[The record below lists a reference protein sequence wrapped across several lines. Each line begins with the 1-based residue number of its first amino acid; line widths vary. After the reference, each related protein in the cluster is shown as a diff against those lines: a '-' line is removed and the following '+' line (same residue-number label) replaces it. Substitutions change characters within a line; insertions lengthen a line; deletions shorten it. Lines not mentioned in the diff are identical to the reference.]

1 MFNVDLIARRIAQHW
16 QSDVALPK
24 PVADLIAVWEESQYA
39 LAPATPATAD
49 CTVKNV
55 SERIEKLA
63 LALAVADKHGE
74 ASRRI
79 RDAVAVK
86 LVEAA
91 ANALPGIIE
100 QQLQPQALKAAA
112 RYAEAVTQLPERFTA
127 DDLLVAAPEI
137 SAAYNT
143 AVDAARTLKGCENFI
158 RSTSDLPVHGGDPA
172 TPLLIVAAATRDDLQ
187 AIYDAKA
194 GSPAETK
201 LAPVYRVAVARG
213 LTFRLATVAES
224 DALRAEIDAQPVERK
239 HPQFLRLS

>member
-1 MFNVDLIARRIAQHW
+1 MFNVDLIARRITEW
-16 QSDVALPK
+16 QTDVGDLPK
-24 PVADLIAVWEESQYA
+24 ALADAIAVWEESTYA
-39 LAPATPATAD
+39 MAPATPATGD

-55 SERIEKLA
+55 SERIEALA

-79 RDAVAVK
+79 GDALALKV
-86 LVEAA
+86 VEAA
-91 ANALPGIIE
+91 GDALPGIIKR
-100 QQLQPQALKAAA
+100 LQPEFTAAAA

-143 AVDAARTLKGCENFI
+143 AVDAARTLKGCENFL

-187 AIYDAKA
+187 ALYDAKA
-194 GSPAETK
+194 GSPAEDK
-201 LAPVYRVAVARG
+201 LVPVYRAAVARG
-213 LTFRLATVAES
+213 LTFRMATVAES
-224 DALRAEIDAQPVERK
+224 DALRAEIDAKPVERK
-239 HPQFLRLS
+239 HPQFMRLS